1 MDLFIDRCQE
11 RNILLRTIQE
21 QCSDSHVLFLAA
33 PSGIGKTRL
42 VDYVVNE
49 YGYRVPYR
57 VKITKGEASETTDG
71 FYFKK
76 LVRLISKNAER
87 YWKLRSFSQFCQMRD
102 IPGAALR
109 IGINSILPAIG
120 KEIDHITNSMN
131 KADAWMD
138 DNTYYFDLSKEYVIN
153 ILNSLSNL
161 VVIAMENFQCI
172 DSYSMELLAHI
183 LKYSNNVLLFS
194 EYTYSTYGTSVN
206 KLCKTFQ
213 KNGIRTDAYRLNKL
227 PKQEILNVLS
237 NNKLYD
243 MISSSYDDSNGNLF
257 MLSLLLDKED
267 SNLQSL
273 TYQDTIK
280 DTLERLTK
288 PEKIILSSIELHQG
302 QMHCSELEKLDQ
314 IVPLLTKENKT
325 VKDNLDNLCQ
335 EGLLIIN
342 KSIYVLAHDSIV
354 SEIKANTQFK
364 QTYLISINAWI
375 NHYKQL
381 DYSLE
386 LTEEQRLNCNKQILL
401 LALRKEDCTLFVQEL
416 EKINSSLQ
424 AYPIASLV
432 LFLTALIKQYE
443 KDKTNS
449 DWDTV
454 VYRWCIYI
462 YYQCGQFKH
471 ILDFDINTVQ
481 RLDDIAKTCYLAAM
495 SSEEPVKAESILYTW
510 FKKDENSEMNLALSL
525 VKLRMLRAQG
535 EIKKC
540 KRLWNTLNK
549 DNTYAQSKLKADIFR
564 YVSLCETSDYNL
576 RINKQKQAYKL
587 YKKQNRTYGQIAS
600 SIIISRDLC
609 FKQKLKESEKWLET
623 AKKLMKATLYPRHQY
638 YNNAGLL
645 QLFNESYDSA
655 INYFNRA
662 LEICTNSDDIILIES
677 NKLSVFIITNNFS
690 DTSDELFHRL
700 FDEYFKCNKIT
711 NNELLYNCYNYANLK
726 HLEREKQK
734 LQRHYEKLVCEINNP
749 QSDQHYQSN
758 ILKYVNGK
766 CLPVFVIDWD
776 IDYYNVLNSY

>member
-11 RNILLRTIQE
+11 RNILLHTIKE
-21 QCSDSHVLFLAA
+21 PCANSHVLFLAA

-42 VDYVVNE
+42 VDYVINE

-57 VKITKGEASETTDG
+57 VKITNGEASETTDG
-71 FYFKK
+71 LYFKK
-76 LVRLISKNAER
+76 LVRLISKNAEK
-87 YWKLRSFSQFCQMRD
+87 YWKLRSFYQFCQMRD
-102 IPGAALR
+102 IPGTALR

-120 KEIDHITNSMN
+120 KEIDHITNTMN
-131 KADAWMD
+131 EADAWMD
-138 DNTYYFDLSKEYVIN
+138 DYTYYFDLAKEYVIS
-153 ILNSLSNL
+153 ILSSLSNL

-172 DSYSMELLAHI
+172 DTYSMELLSHI
-183 LKYSNNVLLFS
+183 LKYSNNVFLFS
-194 EYTYSTYGTSVN
+194 EYTNSTYGTSVN

-213 KNGIRTDAYRLNKL
+213 DNGIRTDAYSLNKL

-237 NNKLYD
+237 NNKLFD
-243 MISSSYDDSNGNLF
+243 IISSSYDDSNGNLF
-257 MLSLLLDKED
+257 MLSLLLNNED
-267 SNLQSL
+267 SNIQSL
-273 TYQDTIK
+273 TYKDTIK

-288 PEKIILSSIELHQG
+288 PEQIILSSIELHQG

-314 IVPLLTKENKT
+314 IVPLLIQENKT
-325 VKDNLDNLCQ
+325 IKDNLDYLCQ

-342 KSIYVLAHDSIV
+342 KSICVLAHDSIV

-364 QTYLISINAWI
+364 QAYIISINAWI
-375 NHYKQL
+375 NYYKQL

-386 LTEEQRLNCNKQILL
+386 LTEEQRLNCDKQVLL
-401 LALRKEDCTLFVQEL
+401 LALRKGDYTLFVQEL
-416 EKINSSLQ
+416 ERINRSLQ

-443 KDKTNS
+443 KDKINS

-454 VYRWCIYI
+454 VYRWCIFI

-471 ILDFDINTVQ
+471 ILDFDIHTVQ
-481 RLDDIAKTCYLAAM
+481 QLDDIAKTCYLAAL

-510 FKKDENSEMNLALSL
+510 HKKNGNNQMNLALSL

-540 KRLWNTLNK
+540 KKLWNKLDK
-549 DNTYAQSKLKADIFR
+549 DNTYNQSLLKADVFR

-576 RINKQKQAYKL
+576 RISKQKQAYKL
-587 YKKQNRTYGQIAS
+587 YKKQNRTYGLIAS
-600 SIIISRDLC
+600 SIILSRDLC
-609 FKQKLKESEKWLET
+609 YTQKLKESEKWLDI
-623 AKKLMKATLYPRHQY
+623 AKKQIKTSLYPRHQY

-645 QLFNESYDSA
+645 QLFNKSYDSA
-655 INYFNRA
+655 ISYFNRA
-662 LEICTNSDDIILIES
+662 LEICTNSDDIILIKS
-677 NKLSVFIITNNFS
+677 NKLSVSILTNTFS
-690 DTSDELFHRL
+690 DTSDELFQRL
-700 FDEYFKCNKIT
+700 FNEYFKCNNIT
-711 NNELLYNCYNYANLK
+711 DNELLYNCYNYANLR

-734 LQRHYEKLVCEINNP
+734 LQRNYEKLVCEINNP
-749 QSDQHYQSN
+749 QNDLHYQSN

-776 IDYYNVLNSY
+776 IDYYNVLSSY